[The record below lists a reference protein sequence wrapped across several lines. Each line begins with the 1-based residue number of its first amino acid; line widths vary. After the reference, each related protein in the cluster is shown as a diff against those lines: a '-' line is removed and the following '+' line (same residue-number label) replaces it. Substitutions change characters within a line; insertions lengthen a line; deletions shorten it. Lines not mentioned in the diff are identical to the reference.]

1 MNIILYNK
9 KGVTILCDLRGS
21 NKIILIL
28 CYLPLHKRLTPL
40 FHFADQTMAA
50 FQEYITYILIW
61 LLSTIIVRAFITKY
75 WKTKELR
82 LPPGPLALPIIGHL
96 HLILFYSKPQLLYQR
111 LSCRYGPLMHL
122 FFGSVPCV
130 VVTSPE
136 MAKEVLQNQDAVFS
150 NRPKRVIN
158 EITTYGFSDVVYAP
172 YGAKWRFLKKMFMT
186 ELLKERTLFAP
197 IMKEERNRL
206 LLTLLEKAKTGEA
219 VQVKTELLRLTSDIL
234 SRMSMGIRCSGNED
248 EAIRV
253 RKSLQE
259 IISYAANF
267 NVADFFWFCK
277 KLDFQRLSK
286 KAKTAFDRCDSML
299 ERIIGDHEEA
309 RKKGAGEVKGEV
321 KDMIDTFL
329 DAIEDENSEMRLTR
343 MNMKALTLVNSLFL
357 LQHPYMINLRLHDI
371 GH

>member
-1 MNIILYNK
+1 MNILLYNK
-9 KGVTILCDLRGS
+9 KGVTILCDLRRS

-28 CYLPLHKRLTPL
+28 CYLPLHKRLPPL
-40 FHFADQTMAA
+40 FHFAAQTMAD
-50 FQEYITYILIW
+50 FQDYITYILIW
-61 LLSTIIVRAFITKY
+61 LLSTIIGRAFITKY

-96 HLILFYSKPQLLYQR
+96 HLFLFHSKPHLLYQR
-111 LSCRYGPLMHL
+111 FSCRYGPLMHF
-122 FFGSVPCV
+122 FFGSAPCV

-150 NRPKRVIN
+150 NRPRRVIN

-172 YGAKWRFLKKMFMT
+172 YGAKWRFLRKLFMT
-186 ELLKERTLFAP
+186 ELHRERTLFL
-197 IMKEERNRL
+197 MKEERNRL
-206 LLTLLEKAKTGEA
+206 LLSLLEKAKTGEA
-219 VQVKTELLRLTSDIL
+219 VQVKTELLRLTGDIL
-234 SRMSMGIRCSGNED
+234 SRMIMGIRCSGNED

-253 RKSLQE
+253 KKSLQE
-259 IISYAANF
+259 IISYAAKF

-286 KAKTAFDRCDSML
+286 KAKAALDRCDSML
-299 ERIIGDHEEA
+299 ERVIREHEEA
-309 RKKGAGEVKGEV
+309 RKKGAGEAKGEV
-321 KDMIDTFL
+321 KDMIDMFL
-329 DAIEDENSEMRLTR
+329 DTIEDENAAMRLTR

-357 LQHPYMINLRLHDI
+357 LQHPYMINLPLHDI